1 MITRSKTMADLNTI
15 QALLEQVK
23 IDLSGKAS
31 TAQLEQVLEKL
42 KEKDERIEKLEAIV
56 ESQATML
63 KLMDRILWETSKSAN
78 NRNTN
83 A

>member
-1 MITRSKTMADLNTI
+1 MADLNTI